1 VRLGEKPVSVK
12 NAVLRFSSRKRG
24 ERLDAVAGVAA
35 LLAKGFRRTEMVR
48 YHILQD
54 GSGEECTWR
63 YAHPSGE
70 TATIRIFYPNGE

>member
-1 VRLGEKPVSVK
+1 
-12 NAVLRFSSRKRG
+12 
-24 ERLDAVAGVAA
+24 